1 LAFQGIDLAGAV
13 GEIKGVTIVRT
24 VEGMSRRFVDEAVAG
39 DLCLNLL
46 DLDALLLGGA
56 ALRLRCL

>member
-1 LAFQGIDLAGAV
+1 LAFSGIDSAGAV
-13 GEIKGVTIVRT
+13 GEIKSVTIVRT
-24 VEGMSRRFVDEAVAG
+24 VEGMSHRFVDEAVVG
-39 DLCLNLL
+39 DLCLNLF

>member
-1 LAFQGIDLAGAV
+1 M
-13 GEIKGVTIVRT
+13 TIVRT
-24 VEGMSRRFVDEAVAG
+24 VEGTMRRFVTEATAG
-39 DLCLNLL
+39 DLCPNLI

>member
-1 LAFQGIDLAGAV
+1 M
-13 GEIKGVTIVRT
+13 TIVRT
-24 VEGMSRRFVDEAVAG
+24 VGGMFDRLVYQAVMG
-39 DLCLNLL
+39 DLWMESL

>member
-1 LAFQGIDLAGAV
+1 VRNFDLAGAV
-13 GEIKGVTIVRT
+13 GEIRDVIIVRT
-24 VEGMSRRFVDEAVAG
+24 VEGTSSRFCEAAAAA
-39 DLCLNLL
+39 DLCPILL